1 MKARKLIL
9 MSVVFPA
16 LLFVM
21 NPIRANAQ
29 QPSVTKANL
38 AQTITDASTPADHEA
53 IAGFFR
59 EEAAD
64 ANKTADLHQHWADTY
79 RKVKIAKPVYMAEM
93 CDNLAAD
100 FRKTATDANQ
110 LAAMHETMAKEA
122 ESK

>member
-16 LLFVM
+16 LLFVT

-29 QPSVTKANL
+29 QPPVTSANL
-38 AQTITDASTPADHEA
+38 AQTITDARTPGDHEA
-53 IAGFFR
+53 IAAFFR
-59 EEAAD
+59 QEAAD
-64 ANKTADLHQHWADTY
+64 ANKTADLHEQWADTY

-100 FRKTATDANQ
+100 FRRTATDANK
-110 LAAMHETMAKEA
+110 LAAVHDQMAKQT

>member
-1 MKARKLIL
+1 LIL

-16 LLFVM
+16 LLFVT

-29 QPSVTKANL
+29 QPSVTTANL
-38 AQTITDASTPADHEA
+38 AQTITEARTPADHEA
-53 IAGFFR
+53 IAAFFR
-59 EEAAD
+59 QEASD
-64 ANKTADLHQHWADTY
+64 ANKTADLHEHWAETY
-79 RKVKIAKPVYMAEM
+79 REVKIAKPVYMAEM

-110 LAAMHETMAKEA
+110 LAAMHEQIAKPA

>member
-16 LLFVM
+16 LLFVT

-29 QPSVTKANL
+29 QASVTNGNL
-38 AQTITDASTPADHEA
+38 DQAISDARTPADHEA
-53 IAGFFR
+53 IAVFYR
-59 EEAAD
+59 QEAAD
-64 ANKTADLHQHWADTY
+64 ANKTADLHERSADTY
-79 RKVKIAKPVYMAEM
+79 RRVKIPKPVYMAEM

-100 FRKTATDANQ
+100 FRKTATDANK
-110 LAAMHETMAKEA
+110 LAATHEQMAKQA